1 MSANSKASPDPLSSA
16 ATAEPTRRDAE
27 EGPLRLTVGPSPH
40 FRSPESVPWIMGW
53 VVVALLPGCLVSLW
67 FFGVEALRVLVLS
80 AAFCVGAEWLCLRTM
95 KTPGSLKDYSALVA
109 GILLGMNLP
118 PTAPWWLIA
127 TGAVVAMLVAKHLF
141 GGLGSN
147 IFNPVLTARVFL
159 LVSWPVHMTTWLR
172 PGTRGWVSADADI
185 AAVTEA
191 TPLGLLKEGRLQDV
205 AASSQ
210 DLLFGNMGGSVGEIA
225 ALALLLGGAILL
237 AKRIITWEIPVTF
250 IGSTALITGVAYLV
264 GGPENFAPPHFHV
277 LSGGLILGAFFMAT
291 DMVTSPL
298 TFRGRVVFGL
308 GCGVL
313 TAVIRLW
320 GGYPEGV
327 SFAILLMNAVVP
339 LMDHY
344 MRPRTFGSTTAV
356 AEVAR

>member
-1 MSANSKASPDPLSSA
+1 MSANSNPSPDTPA
-16 ATAEPTRRDAE
+16 AAVAPRRREQE
-27 EGPLRLTVGPSPH
+27 ETPVRLTMGPSPH
-40 FRSPESVPWIMGW
+40 LRSPETVPWIMGW
-53 VVVALLPGCLVSLW
+53 VVLALLPGCLVSVW
-67 FFGVEALRVLVLS
+67 YFGVEALRVLALS
-80 AAFCVGAEWLCLRTM
+80 TLFCVGVEWLCLRTM
-95 KTPGSLKDYSALVA
+95 KTPGSLWDYSAVVT

-118 PTAPWWLIA
+118 ATSPWWLIA

-141 GGLGSN
+141 GGLGAN

-159 LVSWPVHMTTWLR
+159 LVSWPVHMTTWMR

-185 AAVTEA
+185 AAITEA
-191 TPLGLLKEGRLQDV
+191 TPLGLLKEGQLSQV
-205 AASSQ
+205 AATSQ
-210 DLLFGNMGGSVGEIA
+210 DLLFGNLGGSVGEIS
-225 ALALLLGGAILL
+225 ALALLLGGVLLL

-250 IGSTALITGVAYLV
+250 MGSVAVITGLAYLW
-264 GGPENFAPPHFHV
+264 GEPGSYAPPHFHV
-277 LSGGLILGAFFMAT
+277 LSGGLVLGAVFMAT

-298 TFRGRVVFGL
+298 TFRGRVIFGL

-339 LMDHY
+339 LLDHY
-344 MRPRTFGSTTAV
+344 LRPKTFGSTTMV